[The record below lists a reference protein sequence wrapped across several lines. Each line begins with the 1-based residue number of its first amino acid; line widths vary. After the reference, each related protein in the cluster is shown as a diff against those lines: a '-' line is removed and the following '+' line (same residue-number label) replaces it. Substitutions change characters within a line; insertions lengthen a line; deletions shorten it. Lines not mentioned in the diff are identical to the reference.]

1 MLQPQRDEAFRMEIL
16 LLHWFHWIEI
26 FCSEIVII
34 LGNLFLYF
42 PNLLNSI
49 FGHKLEY
56 SNLYLL

>member
-1 MLQPQRDEAFRMEIL
+1 MLQPQRDEVFRVEIL

-26 FCSEIVII
+26 FCGEIVII

-42 PNLLNSI
+42 PNLLNSL